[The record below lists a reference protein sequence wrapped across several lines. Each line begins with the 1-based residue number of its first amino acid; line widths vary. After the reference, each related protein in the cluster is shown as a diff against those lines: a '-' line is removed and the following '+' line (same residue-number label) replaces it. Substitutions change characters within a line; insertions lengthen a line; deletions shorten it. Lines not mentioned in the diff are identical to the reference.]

1 MIVDSSALIA
11 VLRGE
16 PGWEQVAQVAVDG
29 SCRMSTATWLEA
41 SVVAD
46 QRAPGGGERLDDL
59 VDALGIELVPLSV
72 RDAQVARLA
81 YRRFGRGSGSQAM
94 LNLGDCFSYALAAT
108 SGEPLLYV
116 GDYFSATDIASA
128 M

>member
-16 PGWEQVAQVAVDG
+16 PGWEEVARVAVDG

-81 YRRFGRGSGSQAM
+81 YRRFGRGSGSPAR

-116 GDYFSATDIASA
+116 GDDFSATDIASA